1 MRKDKKILR
10 SKQRKRTK
18 PATKEKIMRAII
30 LKLITTASHFKKTA
44 SINEIAEQKTTNF
57 VSEVFA
63 LAEFLVHRWHSVHW
77 VDWPNG
83 ASSLPLGH
91 QRLALQGQALAL
103 GLNYPLESEEN
114 LQESNIK

>member
-1 MRKDKKILR
+1 
-10 SKQRKRTK
+10 
-18 PATKEKIMRAII
+18 MRAII

-83 ASSLPLGH
+83 ASSLTQGQKRLALLG
-91 QRLALQGQALAL
+91 LALQGQHLAF